1 MNIADKQIT
10 TPSDNPLGYALD
22 WRAQVAR
29 AVFELPPGSV
39 RPAIQ
44 DPDARALHCHLLRR
58 QQFPL
63 RTGAP
68 LTAFDQVTGWRES
81 PAKQLIEAFLVGAAS
96 YEEAAGDLGVPVKET
111 TLYGRLFFDVR
122 DEQGWVRP
130 GTRMRLL
137 GSMDPDDDRVR
148 LLRIALTGGRNGLRG
163 VLGAAVT
170 TKESSLDE
178 LVEAE
183 LTRRLHAGE
192 LRTADLVRLQA
203 NSIARQRIAVE
214 QQDDSEP
221 PMLRAVKLVTD
232 FLALTKPHMVEQ
244 TQTAEQVAV
253 TNAAIQGHLRA
264 QRSIAATPVAD
275 DPERGLA
282 ALTEMMGKHFKG

>member
-29 AVFELPPGSV
+29 AVFELPADSV

-44 DPDARALHCHLLRR
+44 DPDARAFHCHLQRR

-63 RTGAP
+63 KTGATP
-68 LTAFDQVTGWRES
+68 TAFDQVTGWRES
-81 PAKQLIEAFLVGAAS
+81 PARQLIEAFLVGAAS
-96 YEEAAGDLGVPVKET
+96 YEEAAADLGVPVKET

-122 DEQGWVRP
+122 DEQGRVRP
-130 GTRMRLL
+130 GTRMRMLAA
-137 GSMDPDDDRVR
+137 MDPDDDRVR
-148 LLRIALTGGRNGLRG
+148 LLRIALTGGRNGLLG
-163 VLGAAVT
+163 VLGAVPPR
-170 TKESSLDE
+170 ELSLDQ

-203 NSIARQRIAVE
+203 NSIARQRIVVE

-221 PMLRAVKLVTD
+221 PMLRAVQLVTD

-253 TNAAIQGHLRA
+253 TNQAIQGHLRA

-275 DPERGLA
+275 NPERGLA